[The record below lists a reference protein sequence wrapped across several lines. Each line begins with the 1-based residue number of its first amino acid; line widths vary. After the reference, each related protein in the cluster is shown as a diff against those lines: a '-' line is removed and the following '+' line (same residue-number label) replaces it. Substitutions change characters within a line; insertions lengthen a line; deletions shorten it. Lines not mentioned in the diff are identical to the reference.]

1 MLKKY
6 ITYTDYNG
14 TKRKE
19 AFYFNLSK
27 AELIELQISTEGG
40 MEAFIQQ
47 IIDTHDNR
55 KLFELF
61 KDLIKKSYGEKSA
74 DGRRFVKSE
83 EITSSFM
90 QTEAYTELLLELMG
104 DDAATAVAE
113 FIKGVMPLDGIPDS
127 EINAAMAEATKKIEA
142 ATTE

>member
-6 ITYTDYNG
+6 ISYTDYNG
-14 TKRKE
+14 QKRKE

-27 AELIELQISTEGG
+27 AELVKLQYSTEGG
-40 MEAFIQQ
+40 MEEFLRR

-61 KDLIKKSYGEKSA
+61 EQLIKMSYGEKSP
-74 DGRRFVKSE
+74 DGKRFIKSE
-83 EITSSFM
+83 ELTEAFC

-104 DDAATAVAE
+104 DDSATAVAE

-127 EINAAMAEATKKIEA
+127 EIDAAMNEATEKIA
-142 ATTE
+142 ASYE